1 MPRSY
6 NYIYKELVEGQNDI
20 VGHIAYSLYKADKIK
35 FIEKFKADH
44 RGTEPTEADL
54 KPFHDTSCLQGA
66 LERYKLTAMSILQ
79 QFLDY
84 SLEESTKQIEE
95 NCVNNHKQMLTE
107 VVSDLK
113 PMGSGKQFFFGMSQ
127 SVVGAF
133 GFAIL
138 LALFGFINLFK
149 ASDLNISIREDK
161 PQQTTIQQNS
171 IPSDSIPFQKK

>member
-44 RGTEPTEADL
+44 RGIDPTEADL
-54 KPFHDTSCLQGA
+54 KPFHDASCLEGA

-107 VVSDLK
+107 VVSGLK
-113 PMGSGKQFFFGMSQ
+113 PMGGGKQFLFGMSQ
-127 SVVGAF
+127 SIVGAF
-133 GFAIL
+133 AFAII
-138 LALFGFINLFK
+138 LAAIGFINLFK
-149 ASDLNISIREDK
+149 VNDVNV
-161 PQQTTIQQNS
+161 TFQQNKQQVENQQYS
-171 IPSDSIPFQKK
+171 LPPDTIPSQKK